1 MVLVLAIGDLH
12 IPQRAFSIPAK
23 FRNLLIPGKIQ
34 QILCTGNLTDRET
47 YTYLRNIA
55 EEIYIVKGDFDEPA
69 IQWPE
74 SKVVQH
80 GNIRIGLVHG
90 HQIIPNGDT
99 EALAIMARQLDVDIL
114 ISGHTNRFEAFD
126 FDGKFF
132 VNPGSATGA
141 YSTTSQPG
149 GGEVIPS
156 FVLLDIQDSYV
167 ITYVYQLVDGNVKV
181 DKLEFKKE

>member
-1 MVLVLAIGDLH
+1 MVLVLVIGDLH
-12 IPQRAFSIPAK
+12 IPQRAVNIPD
-23 FRNLLIPGKIQ
+23 LLRSLLVPGKIQ

-47 YTYLRNIA
+47 YTFLRNIA
-55 EEIYIVKGDFDEPA
+55 EEIHVVKGDMDEPG

-80 GNIRIGLVHG
+80 GNIRIGLIHG

-99 EALAIMARQLDVDIL
+99 EALATKARQLDVDIL
-114 ISGHTNRFEAFD
+114 ITGHTNRFEAFD

-132 VNPGSATGA
+132 VSPGSATGA
-141 YSTTSQPG
+141 YNIPDG
-149 GGEVIPS
+149 RRKVVPS
-156 FVLLDIQDSYV
+156 FALLDIQDSYV
-167 ITYVYQLVDGNVKV
+167 ITYVYQLDRGRVKV